1 MQSNLFPNRE
11 VLRCPHCR
19 LVQFR
24 STSGLCRR
32 CHQPLET
39 LHVSLPAG
47 SSPSHGDELST
58 EPLAKRIGAAV
69 RNLRK
74 ERKLSQ
80 RQLATAMGTVRSH
93 ISKIERGL
101 LVPSFQTLERATS
114 ALGID
119 IADLF
124 RRRCQKTQAAQK
136 AANAK

>member
-1 MQSNLFPNRE
+1 MQSNPFPNRE
-11 VLRCPHCR
+11 ARRCPHCR

-24 STSGLCRR
+24 STSGICLR

-39 LHVSLPAG
+39 LHVGLPAG
-47 SSPSHGDELST
+47 SSPSRGAELST
-58 EPLAKRIGAAV
+58 ESLAKRIGAAI
-69 RNLRK
+69 RDLRK

-80 RQLATAMGTVRSH
+80 RQLANAMGTVRSH

-114 ALGID
+114 ALSID

-124 RRRCQKTQAAQK
+124 RRLRQ
-136 AANAK
+136 

>member
-1 MQSNLFPNRE
+1 MQSNPFPNRE
-11 VLRCPHCR
+11 ILRCPHCR

-39 LHVSLPAG
+39 LHVGLQAG
-47 SSPSHGDELST
+47 SSPSHGAVLST

-69 RNLRK
+69 RSLRR

-93 ISKIERGL
+93 ISKVERGL

-124 RRRCQKTQAAQK
+124 RRLRQ
-136 AANAK
+136 

>member
-1 MQSNLFPNRE
+1 MQLNPFPNRE

-24 STSGLCRR
+24 STTGLCRR

-47 SSPSHGDELST
+47 SSPSHGYELST

-74 ERKLSQ
+74 ERELSQ

-101 LVPSFQTLERATS
+101 LVPSFQTLDRATS

-119 IADLF
+119 IADLL
-124 RRRCQKTQAAQK
+124 RRSCQKK
-136 AANAK
+136 PPGSPRGC